1 MDGANALVKEMVFS
15 LGVGH
20 NGRKFVTTQPLGVV
34 FGKRIFTTYRGAQ
47 LVPAGSLL
55 AETQDMG
62 DVRDL
67 CPTGCCDQP
76 E

>member
-1 MDGANALVKEMVFS
+1 MLQIGANDCS
-15 LGVGH
+15 YQDW
-20 NGRKFVTTQPLGVV
+20 GRWAPTIRVTTQPLGVV

-62 DVRDL
+62 DV
-67 CPTGCCDQP
+67 PPGCFDIV
-76 E
+76 